1 MRVIGLVLRIFSFI
15 FHALLIVF
23 MLAASVLA
31 WTSGSTLEI
40 GVLPWTGD
48 VLVRW
53 LFFSGLT
60 GAVIGVLALKR
71 IVPALF
77 LLWNVAVLVMLVRG
91 YFLSSYGF
99 GLGGGSITTALY
111 VTLAAFVAVL
121 GSWFQMRPARQAVRR
136 QAALA

>member
-40 GVLPWTGD
+40 AVLPWTGD
-48 VLVRW
+48 ALVRW
-53 LFFSGLT
+53 AFFSGLA
-60 GAVIGVLALKR
+60 GAIIGVLALKR
-71 IVPALF
+71 IAPVLF
-77 LLWNVAVLVMLVRG
+77 LLWNVAVVIMLVRG

-99 GLGGGSITTALY
+99 GLGGGSIISALY
-111 VTLAAFVAVL
+111 TTLAAVVAAF
-121 GSWFQMRPARQAVRR
+121 GSWLQMRPARATVRR